1 MELMKQKQYSPLSV
15 AGIAVSLYAVENGY
29 VDDVE
34 LEKVSDFEAALHD
47 FMHGER
53 KQLVAE
59 IQEKAEYTDE
69 IASALKDSLEE
80 FRKNHTW

>member
-1 MELMKQKQYSPLSV
+1 M

-34 LEKVSDFEAALHD
+34 LEKVGNFEAALHN
-47 FMHGER
+47 FMHSER
-53 KQLVAE
+53 KELMAQ
-59 IQEKAEYTDE
+59 IQEKPEYTDE
-69 IASALKDSLEE
+69 VASALKDSLEE